1 MSKAHRA
8 EIIAAYNEYLKAFIG
23 NDIDGINACV
33 QFPIAYVG
41 DGKVSM
47 LDEFP
52 VKPADLK
59 AAKGWVT
66 TDSFE
71 MDVVA
76 VGENKAHLL
85 MRNCRRL
92 REDGSLIEEASA
104 FYAYTKTTD
113 GWKIYALSDIVFPAQ
128 L

>member
-1 MSKAHRA
+1 MSKALRA
-8 EIIAAYNEYLKAFIG
+8 EVIAAYNKYLKAFIG
-23 NDIDGINACV
+23 NDIDGINASV
-33 QFPIAYVG
+33 QFPVAYIG

-52 VKPADLK
+52 VKPGELK

-76 VGENKAHLL
+76 VGKNKAHLL

-104 FYAYTKTTD
+104 LNA
-113 GWKIYALSDIVFPAQ
+113 
-128 L
+128 